1 MNIESIGNNQYAL
14 EGMTENELRP
24 GTWRNL
30 AGAER
35 KNKMGKTVNA
45 KGARSITL
53 FIPDENL
60 QFFIDNGAK
69 IKEYGGDPETGE
81 PAEHFVQMKCNTET
95 SKRPPE
101 IQVRKKTGRTEAL
114 KPDSFGRIDGMTIK
128 SADAIISFYHYQ
140 GSPEATIYLN
150 FLGVE
155 PYLNPIQEKWANM
168 EEIADADDMADP
180 EDCMM

>member
-1 MNIESIGNNQYAL
+1 MNIESIGNNQYIL

-35 KNKMGKTVNA
+35 KSKVGTPVNA
-45 KGARSITL
+45 KGDRNITL

-69 IKEYGGDPETGE
+69 IKEYGGDPESGE
-81 PAEHFVQMKCNTET
+81 APEHFVKMKCNTET
-95 SKRPPE
+95 SKKPPE
-101 IQVRKKTGRTEAL
+101 IQIKKKSGRVETL
-114 KPDSFGRIDGMTIK
+114 KPDSYGRVDGMTIK

-140 GSPEATIYLN
+140 GRPEATIYLN

-168 EEIADADDMADP
+168 EEIADADDMSDL
-180 EDCMM
+180 DD

>member
-1 MNIESIGNNQYAL
+1 MNIASIGTNQYTL

-24 GTWRNL
+24 GSWRNL
-30 AGAER
+30 AGAEKVR
-35 KNKMGKTVNA
+35 NGHLVNGKGDRN
-45 KGARSITL
+45 ITL

-101 IQVRKKTGRTEAL
+101 IQVRKKSGRVETL
-114 KPDSFGRIDGMTIK
+114 NPDSYGRIDGMTIK
-128 SADAIISFYHYQ
+128 SADAIISFYHYKGNPQ
-140 GSPEATIYLN
+140 ATIYLN

-168 EEIADADDMADP
+168 EEIADASDMADP
-180 EDCMM
+180 EDYMM